1 MKDKRPA
8 GVIGKE
14 REIVHD
20 NLIML
25 QTKLGYSNSEMAEL
39 LGVEKKYYE
48 RIKKNGGPLDYGRL
62 CSLHYNCGVDL
73 NYFVANNTDHD
84 LLIDDKQKKPADD
97 YHEMLEKLIAILR
110 GMSDQQERVEELFY
124 TYKRFGDYLK
134 TVVKDDIPD
143 PSSKSN

>member
-20 NLIML
+20 NLVML

-48 RIKKNGGPLDYGRL
+48 RIKRMVDHWIMGVFESPL
-62 CSLHYNCGVDL
+62 
-73 NYFVANNTDHD
+73 
-84 LLIDDKQKKPADD
+84 
-97 YHEMLEKLIAILR
+97 
-110 GMSDQQERVEELFY
+110 
-124 TYKRFGDYLK
+124 
-134 TVVKDDIPD
+134 
-143 PSSKSN
+143 